1 MQQPNR
7 YIAGTGCAE
16 ATACGLHS
24 IASRGATYHRVYGA
38 GAATLFVVGA
48 AMSLGE
54 LPGIVQFTVHVNC
67 SVVHVEMHTFAAVL
81 VLILWEI

>member
-7 YIAGTGCAE
+7 YPAGTGCAE

-54 LPGIVQFTVHVNC
+54 LPGIVQLYSTC
-67 SVVHVEMHTFAAVL
+67 KLQRGTCRDA
-81 VLILWEI
+81 